1 MDVSATRG
9 EAARGGLGTKE
20 RLVVVGGDAA
30 GMSAASQ
37 ARRLRGPD
45 ELEIVAFERGHF
57 TSFSACGIPYW
68 VGGDVDERDL
78 LIARTPEEH
87 RARGIDLRMRTEVT
101 EIDVAAGRVRAR
113 EVDSGAETWTSYDK
127 LVIATGA
134 RPVRP
139 DMPGADAPGVHGVQT
154 LDDGQ
159 ALLDSLARARGR
171 RAVVIGAGYIGVE
184 MAEALIR
191 RGYEVTVVDRGREP
205 MSTLD
210 PDMGRLVHRA
220 MSGLGITMVG
230 DAEVT
235 AVLTGDDGRVR
246 AVVTADA
253 EYPADVVVLG
263 IGVHPETALARAAG
277 LPLGAHGG
285 LLTDR
290 AMRVRGHENIW
301 AGGDCVEVLDLVSGQ
316 ERHVPLGTHANK
328 HGQIIGTN
336 AGGGYATFP
345 GVVGAAVSKVCDLEI
360 ARTGLREKD
369 ARRAGLRFET
379 VTVES
384 TSRAGYYPGAAPMT
398 VKMIAEHRTG
408 RLLGVQI
415 VGREGA
421 GKRVDVAA
429 VALTAGLTVE
439 QMTALD
445 LGYAPPFSPV
455 WDPVLVAAR
464 KAAAKVRDSTP

>member
-1 MDVSATRG
+1 MNTSRA
-9 EAARGGLGTKE
+9 EARSRE

-37 ARRLRGPD
+37 ARRLKGPD
-45 ELEIVAFERGHF
+45 DLEIVAFERGHF
-57 TSFSACGIPYW
+57 TSFSACGVPYW
-68 VGGDVDERDL
+68 VGGDVPERAD
-78 LIARTPEEH
+78 LIARSPEEH
-87 RARGIDLRMRTEVT
+87 RARDIDLRMRTEVV
-101 EIDVAAGRVRAR
+101 EIDVEGSRVRAR
-113 EVDSGAETWTSYDK
+113 DLEAGTESWTAYDK

-139 DMPGADAPGVHGVQT
+139 DLPGVDAPGVHGVQT

-159 ALLDSLARARGR
+159 ALLNTLTATEGR
-171 RAVVIGAGYIGVE
+171 RAVVVGAGYIGVE
-184 MAEALIR
+184 MAEALIN
-191 RGYEVTVVDRGREP
+191 RGYEVTVVNRGREP

-210 PDMGRLVHRA
+210 PDMGRLVHKA
-220 MSGLGITMVG
+220 MEGMGITMVD

-235 AVLTGDDGRVR
+235 ALRTGDDGRVR
-246 AVVTADA
+246 AVATEDA

-263 IGVHPETALARAAG
+263 IGVTPETELARAAG
-277 LPLGAHGG
+277 LPVGDHGG
-285 LLTDR
+285 LLTDL
-290 AMRVRGHENIW
+290 AMRVRGHADIW
-301 AGGDCVEVLDLVSGQ
+301 AGGDCVEVLDLVSGR
-316 ERHVPLGTHANK
+316 ERHIPLGTHANK
-328 HGQIIGTN
+328 HGQIIGAN
-336 AGGGYATFP
+336 VGGGYATFP
-345 GVVGAAVSKVCDLEI
+345 GVVGTAVSKVCDLEI

-369 ARRAGLRFET
+369 ADRAGLQYVT

-398 VKMIAEHRTG
+398 VKMLAERRTG

-421 GKRVDVAA
+421 GKRVDIAA
-429 VALTAGLTVE
+429 VALTAGMTVE

-455 WDPVLVAAR
+455 WDPILVAAR
-464 KAAAKVRDSTP
+464 KATAAVRSGAS

>member
-1 MDVSATRG
+1 MSA
-9 EAARGGLGTKE
+9 ALE

-37 ARRLRGPD
+37 ARRLKSPE

-57 TSFSACGIPYW
+57 SSFSACGIPYW
-68 VGGDVDERDL
+68 VGGDVPERDQ

-87 RARGIDLRMRTEVT
+87 RARAIDLRMRTEVV
-101 EIDVAAGRVRAR
+101 ELDPAGRRVRSR
-113 EVDSGAETWTSYDK
+113 DLETGAEEWTAYDK

-139 DMPGADAPGVHGVQT
+139 QLPGIDAPGVHGVQT

-159 ALLDSLARARGR
+159 ALLDTLSRTTGR
-171 RAVVIGAGYIGVE
+171 RAVVVGAGYIGVE
-184 MAEALIR
+184 MAEALVS
-191 RGYEVTVVDRGREP
+191 RGYEVTVVNRGAQP

-210 PDMGRLVHRA
+210 PDMGRLVHEA
-220 MSGLGITMVG
+220 MSGMGIAMVN

-235 AVLTGDDGRVR
+235 KILTGEDGRVR
-246 AVVTADA
+246 AVATEDA

-263 IGVHPETALARAAG
+263 IGVRPETSLARAAS
-277 LPLGAHGG
+277 LPLGEHGG
-285 LLTDR
+285 LLTDL
-290 AMRVRGHENIW
+290 AMRVRGYDDIW
-301 AGGDCVEVLDLVSGQ
+301 AGGDCVEVLDLVSGR
-316 ERHVPLGTHANK
+316 ERHIALGTHANK
-328 HGQIIGTN
+328 HGQIIGAN
-336 AGGGYATFP
+336 VGGDYGTFP
-345 GVVGAAVSKVCDLEI
+345 GVVGTAVSKVCSLEI

-369 ARRAGLRFET
+369 AHAAGLRFEK
-379 VTVES
+379 VTIES
-384 TSRAGYYPGAAPMT
+384 TSRAGYYPGAALMT
-398 VKMIAEHRTG
+398 VKMLAERRTG

-421 GKRVDVAA
+421 AKRVDIAA
-429 VALTAGLTVE
+429 VALTARMTVE

-464 KAAAKVRDSTP
+464 KAVSAVRAAGS